1 MLNATWAVK
10 RFFVFVI
17 AISALLLSVSVH
29 AQQDQ
34 SSATFTSKEGAFS
47 VTLPGTPKEKSEDI
61 SSNNGPTTLHTFMV
75 ERNEGQNFFLV
86 GYSDY
91 QTKLDADASWASVIN
106 GQVES
111 LKGKIT
117 ADKTVTLNGHPGRS
131 VTIEVEGTLFLSTVY
146 VAGNRLYQMMYGMP
160 KGDAMPPDAKEFF
173 DSFRILI

>member
-10 RFFVFVI
+10 RFFVLVM
-17 AISALLLSVSVH
+17 AISTLLLSVAVH
-29 AQQDQ
+29 AEQDE
-34 SSATFTSKEGAFS
+34 STATFTSKEGAFS
-47 VTLPGTPKEKSEDI
+47 VILPGTPKEKSEAVT
-61 SSNNGPTTLHTFMV
+61 SNDGPTTLHTFIV

-91 QTKLDADASWASVIN
+91 QTKLDAAGSLAGVIN

-117 ADKTVTLNGHPGRS
+117 SDKTVTLNGHPGRS
-131 VTIEVEGTLFLSTVY
+131 VTIEAEGILFFSTVY
-146 VAGNRLYQMMYGMP
+146 VAGNRLYQIMYGMP
-160 KGDAMPPDAKEFF
+160 KSDVTPPDAKEFF